1 MLDTEKCNYNRETFL
16 CDKDL
21 KMCINHQ
28 KAKFRVPIPS
38 TLNIWVEINLTIKLL
53 QSAGWQGKSNLR
65 WNLKFPTKRNYF
77 SFSEFAQKQKREK
90 DEAIWDVRIYCSICI
105 VVLTLNELE
114 LFVGY
119 FIHNPPKHTIL
130 DSWICIKTAI
140 YGNAKKHNYK
150 INPKINFTSKGIN
163 WQACF
168 CSCQAILI
176 CWVSELVVCG

>member
-1 MLDTEKCNYNRETFL
+1 MFPFPQLWTFELKLIWQLNYCSRL
-16 CDKDL
+16 AGK
-21 KMCINHQ
+21 I
-28 KAKFRVPIPS
+28 KFK
-38 TLNIWVEINLTIKLL
+38 VESEI
-53 QSAGWQGKSNLR
+53 
-65 WNLKFPTKRNYF
+65 PTKRNDF

-140 YGNAKKHNYK
+140 YCKD
-150 INPKINFTSKGIN
+150 IPKM
-163 WQACF
+163 
-168 CSCQAILI
+168 I
-176 CWVSELVVCG
+176 CWEKDNFPLDFFKQTSPF